1 MKITRTSIF
10 SGIERTLDLP
20 ITQEQLAEW
29 EAGGLIQKVMPDLTT
44 SQREF
49 VMTGVTDEEWDNE
62 FGTEEDDDVHD
73 HKGGGRKTWTP
84 GHTPD
89 ADEFKGQDRSKD
101 PRW

>member
-10 SGIERTLDLP
+10 TGIERTLDLP
-20 ITQEQLAEW
+20 ITESQIAEW
-29 EAGGLIQKVMPDLTT
+29 KAGGLIQDVMPNLTA

-62 FGTEEDDDVHD
+62 FGTDEDDDVHD